1 MATGPMSS
9 ESSPVERSSLSP
21 SPGPSSGRPRRSPVW
36 KFFEYDKAVDKS
48 ICQISTESDSSKL
61 CGQAIAGKYPT
72 NLKQH
77 LNKHHPVQY
86 ASLLQ
91 LEKEQELLKLH
102 EEKIKKQFEMKP
114 NPGQMTLQQ
123 SLKGKKE
130 YDKESDRYKL
140 IIRKLAIFV
149 GCTNVPNRIVESPE
163 FRDLLITLDRRF
175 VAPGRASI
183 SKELDKVMADLK
195 AKIVNALKDSQRVSI
210 CADIWTK
217 KGMSSSYLGIT
228 AHFFTHSDHVCHRV
242 TLAVRRMPSPHTG
255 ENIRQLVDHI
265 LTEWDI
271 PLQKVAAVITDNGS
285 NMLAAFKTHF
295 ESESDDDDGLVGEDE
310 EPTYSYEEEEK
321 EFEDYEDEHDD
332 AFGGYT
338 RVSSLLI
345 PSN

>member
-21 SPGPSSGRPRRSPVW
+21 SPGPLSGQPRRSPVW

-114 NPGQMTLQQ
+114 NPGQVTLQQ

-130 YDKESDRYKL
+130 YDKE
-140 IIRKLAIFV
+140 
-149 GCTNVPNRIVESPE
+149 
-163 FRDLLITLDRRF
+163 
-175 VAPGRASI
+175 
-183 SKELDKVMADLK
+183 
-195 AKIVNALKDSQRVSI
+195 
-210 CADIWTK
+210 
-217 KGMSSSYLGIT
+217 
-228 AHFFTHSDHVCHRV
+228 
-242 TLAVRRMPSPHTG
+242 
-255 ENIRQLVDHI
+255 
-265 LTEWDI
+265 
-271 PLQKVAAVITDNGS
+271 
-285 NMLAAFKTHF
+285 
-295 ESESDDDDGLVGEDE
+295 
-310 EPTYSYEEEEK
+310 
-321 EFEDYEDEHDD
+321 
-332 AFGGYT
+332 
-338 RVSSLLI
+338 
-345 PSN
+345 